1 MNSRLLL
8 ALAVLLVC
16 AALVAGY
23 MGYRTTT
30 EAREAAVAAERRA
43 ANAGQGTEGKTAVI
57 VLRQSVPAFKP
68 LTAEDIAVD
77 YLKFPPPNTYRTPE
91 ELIGQV
97 IQADMPVGTV
107 LDVSHFN
114 PGGKV
119 ARLLKPGERAVA
131 IPVNEVVGG
140 GGFVQPGDLV
150 DILLYLAGEEGRRD
164 SAQVIM
170 RSVRVLSFGV
180 NLIDPLPETE
190 AGKDKDDKKNA
201 SRAER
206 QAKTAVLAIAQ
217 TDVTRLLLASTMGE
231 LRLAIVPTDE
241 MRQVASG
248 VVPSPADGASQSLPE
263 VDVPPVASRPSAVPA
278 QRYFLTDSALQPGQV
293 AAAPGKPRPTISRP
307 RQDAPPPVIIIRGLS
322 TEGSR

>member
-43 ANAGQGTEGKTAVI
+43 ANAGQGVEGKTPVI

-68 LTAEDIAVD
+68 LTTEDIAVD
-77 YLKFPPPNTYRTPE
+77 YLKFPPPNTYRKPE
-91 ELIGQV
+91 DLVGQV
-97 IQADMPVGTV
+97 IQADMPAGTV

-119 ARLLKPGERAVA
+119 ARLLKQGERAVA
-131 IPVNEVVGG
+131 IPVNEVVGS

-180 NLIDPLPETE
+180 NLIDPQPETE
-190 AGKDKDDKKNA
+190 EGKDGKKKP
-201 SRAER
+201 SRSER

-217 TDVTRLLLASTMGE
+217 TDVTRLLLASTKGE

-241 MRQVASG
+241 MRQVATG
-248 VVPSPADGASQSLPE
+248 VAPSPADGASQSLPE
-263 VDVPPVASRPSAVPA
+263 VEVPPVASRPTAVPT
-278 QRYFLTDSALQPGQV
+278 QRFYLTDSALQPGQV
-293 AAAPGKPRPTISRP
+293 AAAPGKPRAAVSRP
-307 RQDAPPPVIIIRGLS
+307 RQDTPPPVIIIRGLS
-322 TEGSR
+322 TEASR